1 MVTSVLMKFLI
12 ALKNQVVQ
20 SAACGGEVWGLKA
33 RWHHANGELTM
44 CTEAALKQVRAFQVL
59 QKYSHSRALELT
71 IVGVL
76 THDIGC

>member
-1 MVTSVLMKFLI
+1 MVTSVLMKVSI

-44 CTEAALKQVRAFQVL
+44 CTEAALKQVRAFQVP
-59 QKYSHSRALELT
+59 
-71 IVGVL
+71 
-76 THDIGC
+76 